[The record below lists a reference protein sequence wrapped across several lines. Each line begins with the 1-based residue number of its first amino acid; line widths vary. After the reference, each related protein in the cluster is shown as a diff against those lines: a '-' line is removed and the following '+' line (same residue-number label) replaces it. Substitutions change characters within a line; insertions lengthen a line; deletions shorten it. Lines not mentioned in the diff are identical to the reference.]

1 MTIAIVTDST
11 SDVPYD
17 LAERYNIHIIPNT
30 IVING
35 ESVLD
40 NQDFSRQ
47 EFYERLPGMPVI
59 PTTATA
65 SAGVYHTLYE
75 QLFQQGITQI
85 VSIHASSLLSGIFN
99 AASLA
104 AQAFGDRVHV
114 IDSRSLSLGLGFQA
128 MAAAEAV
135 LNGLP
140 IQMVLNV
147 IEDVRQRVR
156 LVAMLDTLEYIRRSG
171 RVSWLRAGL
180 GSLLSIKL
188 FVTIKDGVI
197 QKFGE
202 VRTRSK
208 GIARMFELLQNQGP
222 LERLAILHTNAET
235 EARKLMD
242 SMQSQLSSIPLLV
255 NVTTVIGTHVGP
267 NGLGFVVVVK

>member
-1 MTIAIVTDST
+1 MPISIVTDST
-11 SDVPYD
+11 SDIPYD

-30 IVING
+30 IVIEG
-35 ESVLD
+35 ESVQD

-47 EFYERLPGMPVI
+47 KFYEQLPVMSVL

-65 SAGVYHTLYE
+65 SAGVYQTLYE
-75 QLFQQGITQI
+75 QLLQQGITQI
-85 VSIHASSLLSGIFN
+85 ISIHASSLLSGIFN
-99 AASLA
+99 SASLA
-104 AQAFGDRVHV
+104 AQSFSGRVHV

-128 MAAAEAV
+128 IAAAEAV
-135 LNGLP
+135 LNGSP
-140 IQMVLNV
+140 VQMVLNT
-147 IEDVRQRVR
+147 IEDVRKRVR

-171 RVSWLRAGL
+171 RVSWVKAGL
-180 GSLLSIKL
+180 GSLMNIKL
-188 FVTIKDGVI
+188 FITLKDGVV
-197 QKFGE
+197 QKYGE

-208 GIARMFELLQNQGP
+208 GIVRMLELLRNQGP

-235 EARKLMD
+235 EARKIMD
-242 SMQSQLSSIPLLV
+242 NMQSQISTIPLLV

>member
-30 IVING
+30 IVIDG
-35 ESVLD
+35 ASVLD

-47 EFYERLPGMPVI
+47 EFYERLPGMPVL

-65 SAGVYHTLYE
+65 SAGVYQTLYE

-85 VSIHASSLLSGIFN
+85 ISIHASSLLSGIFN

-104 AQAFGDRVHV
+104 AQTFGERVQV

-128 MAAAEAV
+128 IAAAEAV

-140 IQMVLNV
+140 VQMVLHT
-147 IEDVRQRVR
+147 IEDVRRRVR
-156 LVAMLDTLEYIRRSG
+156 LVAMLDTLEYIHRSG
-171 RVSWLRAGL
+171 RVSWVKAGL
-180 GSLLSIKL
+180 GSLLNIKL
-188 FVTIKDGVI
+188 FITLKDGVV

-208 GIARMFELLQNQGP
+208 GITRMFELLQNQGP

-242 SMQSQLSSIPLLV
+242 SMQSQISTIPLLV

>member
-1 MTIAIVTDST
+1 MPIAIVTDST
-11 SDVPYD
+11 SDIPYD
-17 LAERYNIHIIPNT
+17 MAERYNIHIIPNT
-30 IVING
+30 IVIEG
-35 ESVLD
+35 RSVQD
-40 NQDFSRQ
+40 NQNFSRQ
-47 EFYERLPGMPVI
+47 EFYERLPVMSVL

-65 SAGVYHTLYE
+65 SAGVYQTLYE

-242 SMQSQLSSIPLLV
+242 SMQYQLSSIPLLV